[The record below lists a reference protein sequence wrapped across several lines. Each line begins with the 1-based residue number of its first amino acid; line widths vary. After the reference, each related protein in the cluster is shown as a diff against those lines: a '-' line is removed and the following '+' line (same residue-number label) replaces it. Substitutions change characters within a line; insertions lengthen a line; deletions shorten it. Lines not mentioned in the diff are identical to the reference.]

1 MNSADTNP
9 GIESELI
16 DLSAIPFDRLRDLDN
31 TALHQAVH
39 HTLTRTT
46 HLRGGRRSEG
56 ASDGERID

>member
-31 TALHQAVH
+31 IALHQAVH

-46 HLRGGRRSEG
+46 HLRGRRSQSGEG
-56 ASDGERID
+56 GERID